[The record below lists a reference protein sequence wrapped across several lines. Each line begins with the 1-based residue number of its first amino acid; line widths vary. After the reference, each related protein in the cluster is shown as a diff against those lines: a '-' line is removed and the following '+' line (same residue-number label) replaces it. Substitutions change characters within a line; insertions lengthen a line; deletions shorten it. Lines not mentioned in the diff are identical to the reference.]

1 LRDYEDSV
9 GDYFFSSYSKMIA
22 DAAQLQLPLLGE
34 AIGDV
39 PSKSREL
46 SSTPPNQTDFASRL

>member
-1 LRDYEDSV
+1 MKIALV
-9 GDYFFSSYSKMIA
+9 IIFFSSYSQMIA